1 MGNGPYKF
9 QSWDHDNEIVLV
21 KNPDYKG
28 NRTPKNDGVTFRVY
42 TDPSSAYADVQA
54 GNLDVLDTIPSAD
67 AKIFQTD
74 SSVEAY
80 NKAGSVL
87 QTITIP
93 SQLEHWQT
101 STEEG
106 QLRRRALSM
115 AIDRSNICKKVLSNL
130 GTPADSFTSPKVP
143 GYSGTIEGHEYL
155 EYNPT
160 RPRSCGTRPKPSP
173 IMTASAVLL

>member
-1 MGNGPYKF
+1 M
-9 QSWDHDNEIVLV
+9 
-21 KNPDYKG
+21 
-28 NRTPKNDGVTFRVY
+28 TFRVY

-160 RPRSCGTRPKPSP
+160 KAKELWNQAEAT
-173 IMTASAVLL
+173 IMTASCSSSIIPMVARARCMTPSSTP